1 MLATSE
7 IGAGRP
13 SREPTIEGANVPI
26 SVTERPRITL
36 VLGGGWKLGGSFH
49 AGVLRALDDVWGLDA
64 RTVDTVVGTSSGAIV
79 GAFLAAGID
88 PHDLFAREV
97 GRATSREADALLAR
111 ARDGAGSRVE
121 PGTRLANGLPS
132 SPAMAWRAAT
142 ARSGVAPGA
151 VLAGLL
157 PRGSQHCGALRRYF
171 DALLDGAWPDRP
183 RLQLCAVDLGTG
195 RRAVLDAGSG
205 ASPGE
210 AVAASCAIPGLY
222 APVRI
227 GDRDYVDGA
236 VHSVNNADVATADA
250 DLVIVSSPL
259 SIDRYLLRRR
269 PLAALRNAAHAQAER
284 ECRSLERD
292 DGTVV
297 LFEPSTPVAA
307 AMGANLN
314 DVGRRG
320 AVARHAYATATELLS
335 RTAVPAF
342 AAGRAE
348 AARA

>member
-1 MLATSE
+1 
-7 IGAGRP
+7 
-13 SREPTIEGANVPI
+13 
-26 SVTERPRITL
+26 
-36 VLGGGWKLGGSFH
+36 
-49 AGVLRALDDVWGLDA
+49 
-64 RTVDTVVGTSSGAIV
+64 
-79 GAFLAAGID
+79 
-88 PHDLFAREV
+88 
-97 GRATSREADALLAR
+97 
-111 ARDGAGSRVE
+111 
-121 PGTRLANGLPS
+121 
-132 SPAMAWRAAT
+132 MAWRAAT

-259 SIDRYLLRRR
+259 SIDRYLRRRR

-314 DVGRRG
+314 DVGRRS

-342 AAGRAE
+342 AAGRAGGRPGVTSGRAGRSPPRGTQRRRASHTRCGERGRSRWRTPRWASASTTAFCTAGGPPIVPDSAMPLTPSGLLGDGVSVSVALERRQVGGGRE
-348 AARA
+348 AVVGEGGRERVAVVVVDELLEQRLGDALGRGRRAPGRGRASG